1 MSCQRPNVLLICVD
15 HWSGRFLGVE
25 GHPYL
30 QTPTLDSLARNGI
43 RFSRAYSATP
53 SCIPARRSLM
63 TGMTARHHGDMVCH
77 IAGQVPHYI

>member
-1 MSCQRPNVLLICVD
+1 MSSQRPNVLLICVE

-25 GHPYL
+25 GHPCL

-43 RFSRAYSATP
+43 RFARAYSPTP
-53 SCIPARRSLM
+53 SCIPSRRSLM
-63 TGMTARHHGDMVCH
+63 TGMTARRHGDMVCH